1 MKEEEFVGKGR
12 DKTQLRAEEASSWS
26 KNIEPKAGKKKQL
39 QKAATEKGEH
49 CKKS

>member
-1 MKEEEFVGKGR
+1 MKEEEFVGRGR
-12 DKTQLRAEEASSWS
+12 DMKQLKAEEASSW
-26 KNIEPKAGKKKQL
+26 KKILNLWQVKKKQL